1 MDIARYRKIVFLTGA
16 GASVASGLPPFRGPG
31 GLWND
36 EELELVATAE
46 ALARDPELVWRA
58 FAPLREG
65 ALRARPNAGHQVIA
79 DLERRH
85 PGVHVLTQ
93 NVDGLHR
100 AAGNTRVVELHGN
113 ILRSRCTACPLAP
126 FADER
131 LDFRGCPE
139 CGQPLRFDIVL
150 FHEMLDPVA
159 MLMTAEILRAVDLF
173 VAVGTSGTVYPAAG
187 FAAAARADGARTMLV
202 NLEAAETDLYHE
214 QVLGRAEEVLPRLFG
229 E

>member
-31 GLWND
+31 GLWDD
-36 EELELVATAE
+36 EELERVATAE
-46 ALARDPELVWRA
+46 ALRSDPERVWRA

-65 ALRARPNAGHQVIA
+65 ALRAQPNAAHQAIA
-79 DLERRH
+79 ALERRH

-93 NVDGLHR
+93 NVDGLHA
-100 AAGNTRVVELHGN
+100 AAGNTRVVELHGS
-113 ILRSRCTACPLAP
+113 IRRSRCTACRLAP
-126 FADER
+126 FADDR

-139 CGQPLRFDIVL
+139 CGEALRFDIVL
-150 FHEMLDPVA
+150 FHEPVEMGA
-159 MLMTAEILRAVDLF
+159 TAGILRAVDLF

-187 FAAAARADGARTMLV
+187 FAAAARADGARTVLV

-214 QVLGRAEEVLPRLFG
+214 QVLGRAEEVLPRLFA
-229 E
+229 